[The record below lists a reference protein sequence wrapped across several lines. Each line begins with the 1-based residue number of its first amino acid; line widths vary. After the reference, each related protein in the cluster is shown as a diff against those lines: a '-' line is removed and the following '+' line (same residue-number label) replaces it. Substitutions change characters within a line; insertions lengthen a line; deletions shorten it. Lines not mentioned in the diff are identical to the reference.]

1 MKKDDLRLSAWLNGD
16 LQRVIAAWNGL
27 PAAIKAA
34 FVILVRS
41 QSVWK
46 E

>member
-1 MKKDDLRLSAWLNGD
+1 MASLDAD
-16 LQRVIAAWNGL
+16 LQGIIADWNEL

-41 QSVWK
+41 QSAWK